1 MTFGPIIVNERSV
14 AFYTAFFSDKTGA
27 GILLADV
34 TSLKIT
40 LFDKRSYPNGP
51 TQTSESIN
59 SRYEQ
64 DVKNA
69 NNGTYAS
76 ASGSITGASSA
87 SPIVATATAHGRV
100 NGEFVHVKAVQG
112 NDGANNDPMK
122 SDHQWPISVVD
133 ANSFRLLGSR
143 FTGAYTAA
151 TGTWT
156 HSKFEWAM
164 QPADNQIVNTGL
176 SVGAFEEHVAIIE
189 GVATGGVTLYHPV
202 TILVRNMGVA
212 VPF

>member
-1 MTFGPIIVNERSV
+1 MTFGPIIVNERSA
-14 AFYTAFFSDKTGA
+14 AFYTAFFHDKTGA
-27 GILLADV
+27 GILLADL
-34 TSLKIT
+34 TTLKLT
-40 LFDKRSYPNGP
+40 LFDKRSYPSGP

-87 SPIVATATAHGRV
+87 SPIVVTSATHGRA
-100 NGEFVHVKAVQG
+100 NGELVHVKDVRG
-112 NDGANNDPMK
+112 NDGANNVFDPPT
-122 SDHQWPISVVD
+122 QWPISVVD

-143 FTGAYTAA
+143 FTGAYT
-151 TGTWT
+151 TGGTWT

-176 SVGAFEEHVAIIE
+176 PIGAFEEHVAIFE
-189 GVATGGVTLYHPV
+189 GIATGGVTLYHPV
-202 TILVRNMGVA
+202 TIMVRNLGVA